1 MIGDLGGSSLEFMQ
15 IGKGKGKG
23 ESLMLGPLSLMEVGN
38 DPKDLRKAIRAE
50 LKTSEVRA
58 RAKGRFFAVGG
69 AWRTFAKINMELE
82 NYALQVLHGYQMN
95 QGQIARTAKLCI
107 DSLSNSTSRSM
118 LESVDKRRAKHMP
131 IAAIVLEEL
140 LSISKLDGVSISSA
154 GLREGVLT
162 DLTGAAV
169 SDPLLDGVIAFIRLD
184 HNQIAFGQ
192 ALHEFIAPAFAP
204 EADLFGSPAADVRIE
219 QAACMMSD
227 SAGRFHPDHR
237 AQMAYDQ
244 ALRAPYAGVS
254 HAERAMIAYAVGCRY
269 QKDFKKIFPLFSTLG
284 VLGVVFVALV
294 LKARAVAAD
303 PGQLVGLIVPLVIL
317 YAVNF
322 LVSTIVGRLFF
333 KRDNA
338 IALVYGTVMRNLSIA
353 LAIAMTAFQE
363 HGSQIALIIALAYII
378 QVQSAAWYVKLTD
391 RIFGPAPEAKVQ
403 DIMLE
408 GVFALHL
415 VDTLHQ
421 AIKLLAEEHIHS
433 LAILDADSKPVG
445 MISAD
450 CVIDAMADGIPY
462 DQPLSSMRLEPVLI
476 ASGKTLLRTVLAD
489 MKRTHEYKALVL
501 DDQGKVS
508 YVVPHDEIMVRL
520 ATKG

>member
-1 MIGDLGGSSLEFMQ
+1 MPFPNSHRVAIIDIGSNSVRLVIFDVLGGSILPTFNEKVMAGLGVGLAKTGRLSAPGQESALSALARYRAILKALNLRNFQAVATAAVRAAEDGTDFIRKANRVLGRPVSVLSGEDEARLSALGVEASFHQPQGVIGDLGGSSLEFMQ
-15 IGKGKGKG
+15 VGKGKGKG

-38 DPKDLRKAIRAE
+38 DLKDLRKAIRSE
-50 LKTSEVRA
+50 LKSSDVLA
-58 RAKGRFFAVGG
+58 SAKGRFFAVGG

-82 NYALQVLHGYQMN
+82 KYALQVLHGYQMN

-107 DSLSNSTSRSM
+107 DALSNTASRSM

-169 SDPLLDGVIAFIRLD
+169 SDPLLDGVIAFVRLD

-244 ALRAPYAGVS
+244 ALRAPYTGVS

-269 QKDFKKIFPLFSTLG
+269 QKDFK
-284 VLGVVFVALV
+284 
-294 LKARAVAAD
+294 R
-303 PGQLVGLIVPLVIL
+303 PGEYVGLTSESQAERAKQLGSAMRLGAVFSGRSGPIL
-317 YAVNF
+317 RRAK
-322 LVSTIVGRLFF
+322 LSREGDKLCLSVG
-333 KRDNA
+333 K
-338 IALVYGTVMRNLSIA
+338 
-353 LAIAMTAFQE
+353 
-363 HGSQIALIIALAYII
+363 
-378 QVQSAAWYVKLTD
+378 TD
-391 RIFGPAPEAKVQ
+391 KA
-403 DIMLE
+403 
-408 GVFALHL
+408 
-415 VDTLHQ
+415 
-421 AIKLLAEEHIHS
+421 
-433 LAILDADSKPVG
+433 
-445 MISAD
+445 MIS
-450 CVIDAMADGIPY
+450 
-462 DQPLSSMRLEPVLI
+462 E
-476 ASGKTLLRTVLAD
+476 TVS
-489 MKRTHEYKALVL
+489 R
-501 DDQGKVS
+501 
-508 YVVPHDEIMVRL
+508 RL
-520 ATKG
+520 AQTANTLRLQPDIRIG